1 VSNGSLRVVLGAL
14 GSMLALASC
23 LDRQPIS
30 PQSTGTTGLATSPTV
45 SDPRSPPTPLA
56 SAPRLSTGVIAGTNV
71 VYVSLPPGTEP
82 DGGLAIVR
90 DTKGGASIPVP
101 MGSGGFDPIPIL
113 AGAGDTIVIE
123 VERVG
128 GAIVPY
134 MVRVPAAARPV
145 VVRTNPPPRKRD
157 VPLNAAIVVVFSE
170 PILAGTES
178 NVTLLK
184 RGVAVGGAATLSAD
198 GLRATFQPSLLLDA
212 NADYVI
218 SVSTGVTD
226 QTGDVLGQPVTAD
239 FTAGTTSVTGS
250 VATDPAAL
258 ITDPNNGELRSF
270 TMSASRQPD
279 GEFSGSFTIFYPG
292 PGWRAFG
299 RVACFTIQGGAAWI
313 AGVIEAANDTT
324 VIGHQYGWRA
334 VDNGPDA
341 LSLAFSLDGW
351 GTAEDFCSNRPTS
364 VPGQGQIILLPLI
377 GGNVIVGGTAGP
389 PPAPAMSQIA
399 FAAWPSGGI
408 QVITADGSAGRILT
422 GDSAD
427 YFPAWSPDG
436 ATLAFERNR
445 AKLAGDIYLI
455 SSDGSGL
462 RPLTNDVSDDGDPA
476 WSPDGR
482 LIAFHR
488 NGQIYVMNAADGSG
502 GRPLSSTHC
511 DYEPAWSPNG
521 SRIAF
526 ASCRNGMWQILV
538 MNADGSGE
546 TNITANL
553 PARAPSWSPDGSR
566 IAFQG
571 WNGKADAIFVV
582 NPDGSGLTQVAP
594 YGLTPAWSWDSRSIV
609 FELYGLKVMNADGT
623 GIHPLG
629 NGYDP
634 AWSPQGAL
642 PPPLPLAGSV
652 RLPAARDTLR
662 VGGAV
667 TLTAIVRDDFGNV
680 MPSRLVAWVINGQ
693 SVAFDVW
700 PPGYMAAQRVT
711 ALTPGVASV
720 TVTVDGK
727 SDTMVI
733 VVIP

>member
-1 VSNGSLRVVLGAL
+1 
-14 GSMLALASC
+14 
-23 LDRQPIS
+23 
-30 PQSTGTTGLATSPTV
+30 
-45 SDPRSPPTPLA
+45 
-56 SAPRLSTGVIAGTNV
+56 
-71 VYVSLPPGTEP
+71 
-82 DGGLAIVR
+82 
-90 DTKGGASIPVP
+90 
-101 MGSGGFDPIPIL
+101 MGSGGFDPIPIV
-113 AGAGDTIVIE
+113 AAAGDLIAID

-128 GAIVPY
+128 GAIVSY
-134 MVRVPAAARPV
+134 SVRVPAAARPL

-184 RGVAVGGAATLSAD
+184 NGVAVGGAATLSGD
-198 GLRATFQPSLLLDA
+198 GLRVSFQPSQLLDA
-212 NADYVI
+212 KADYVI
-218 SVSTGVTD
+218 AVSTGVTD
-226 QTGDVLGQPVTAD
+226 QSGDALERPVTVD

-270 TMSASRQPD
+270 TMSASWDPD
-279 GEFSGSFTIFYPG
+279 GGFSGSFTIFYPG
-292 PGWRAFG
+292 PGWRSFG
-299 RVACFTIQGGAAWI
+299 RVACFKLQGSAAWI

-334 VDNGPDA
+334 VDNEPDS
-341 LSLAFSLDGW
+341 LSLAFPLDRI
-351 GTAEDFCSNRPTS
+351 GTAEDFCSNQPTS
-364 VPGQGQIILLPLI
+364 VPGQGPIVLLPLI
-377 GGNVIVGGTAGP
+377 GGNVIVNGTAGP
-389 PPAPAMSQIA
+389 PPGPAMSQIA
-399 FAAWPSGGI
+399 FAAWPDGGI

-436 ATLAFERNR
+436 ATLAFQRNS
-445 AKLAGDIYLI
+445 AQLAGDIYLI

-462 RPLTNDVSDDGDPA
+462 RPLTNDASDDGDPA

-488 NGQIYVMNAADGSG
+488 NGQIHLMSAEDGSG

-511 DYEPAWSPNG
+511 DYQPAWSPNG

-526 ASCRNGMWQILV
+526 ATCRNGMWQIFV

-546 TNITANL
+546 TNITASL
-553 PARAPSWSPDGSR
+553 PAGSPAWSPDGSR

-571 WNGKADAIFVV
+571 WNGRADAIFVV

-634 AWSPQGAL
+634 AWSPQGSL
-642 PPPLPLAGSV
+642 PPTLPLAGSV
-652 RLPAARDTLR
+652 RLPAARDTMR
-662 VGGAV
+662 VGDAV
-667 TLTAIVRDDFGNV
+667 TLVAIVRDAAGQV
-680 MPSRLVAWVINGQ
+680 LPSRLVAWVINGQ
-693 SVAFDVW
+693 SVTFDAW

-711 ALTPGVASV
+711 ALSPGVASV

-727 SDTMVI
+727 SYTMVI